1 MGVPIK
7 KEEGAVVMPQPALL
21 PAAPI
26 LTTALTNT
34 DKNKKRKR

>member
-7 KEEGAVVMPQPALL
+7 KDEVTAVVQPALL

-26 LTTALTNT
+26 AAAAMTM
-34 DKNKKRKR
+34 DKSKKRKR

>member
-1 MGVPIK
+1 MGVPLAK
-7 KEEGAVVMPQPALL
+7 DELPPPPALL

-26 LTTALTNT
+26 AAALAQL